1 MTGRQE
7 YGEAVAGCLDYLT
20 AYEGSPLYEVLLY
33 FAPSLAARLNAQ
45 QGKAYDVDK
54 LLADSLNG
62 SSIPRG
68 GWGSIT
74 GQWGD
79 YTVNGLIGS
88 TSDGG
93 GY

>member
-1 MTGRQE
+1 MRE
-7 YGEAVAGCLDYLT
+7 V
-20 AYEGSPLYEVLLY
+20 PLYEVLLY

-79 YTVNGLIGS
+79 YTVNGLIEVPQTAAGMPS
-88 TSDGG
+88 P
-93 GY
+93 